1 MHHQGERARRLGKA
15 RTLPEAMIRGHSERP
30 LVGAGFV
37 VWMAAAVPQMAA
49 WASGRA
55 CFEQSSVAWCAAYRS
70 FAIAFHF
77 AARTVRRGAW
87 RAAALAGQSVAALV
101 ALAIG
106 NTGFEGALL
115 CIVAGESPLVVGEKT
130 GFVWVIGQT
139 VAMVAVDL
147 LSPHRGRAT
156 HLSAFAYAGFQ
167 LFAFGASRLFVREA
181 QARAELARVHA
192 ELLATRELFADSTRT
207 AERLRIAREL
217 HDALGHHLTA
227 LNLQLEL
234 ARNIADR
241 QTKGPVDHAHALTK
255 ELLVELRSVVSAM
268 REEAPL
274 DLSGALQTLASG
286 IPHPRV
292 HLDFEKDLRVEATG
306 SLLVLT
312 TGTLGLLG
320 IAGAAAIGSQMK
332 EKLKDQQLDTLPP
345 GAVADLALEGP
356 PAADAAVISWS
367 PVAGVSVKYTV
378 QYSTDAGTTWL
389 TEATTL
395 DGPRF
400 RLVGLAQGTS
410 YRVRVLATN
419 AMGPGISAE
428 VPFTTGQRVAA
439 PAGALGPVQ
448 QLALRAAA
456 ASSN

>member
-1 MHHQGERARRLGKA
+1 MAGPRQGSYAA
-15 RTLPEAMIRGHSERP
+15 EAMIRAHSERP

-55 CFEQSSVAWCAAYRS
+55 CFEQSSVVWCAAYGS

-101 ALAIG
+101 ALALG

-115 CIVAGESPLVVGEKT
+115 CVVAGESPLLVGEKT
-130 GFVWVIGQT
+130 GFVWVIAQT

-147 LSPHRGRAT
+147 ARPHRGRAT
-156 HLSAFAYAGFQ
+156 HVFS
-167 LFAFGASRLFVREA
+167 AFGASRLFLREA

-217 HDALGHHLTA
+217 HDALGHQLTA

-241 QTKGPVDHAHALTK
+241 QAKGPVDHAHALTK
-255 ELLVELRSVVSAM
+255 ELLVELRNVVSAM

-274 DLSGALQTLASG
+274 DLSGALQTLVAG
-286 IPHPRV
+286 IPHPHV
-292 HLDFEKDLRVEATG
+292 HLDFEDDLRVEAALAHTIFRC
-306 SLLVLT
+306 VQEALT
-312 TGTLGLLG
+312 NAVRH
-320 IAGAAAIGSQMK
+320 AGAENVFLSIETNDDTVAVTVRDDGRGAAELRVGHGLSGLRERI
-332 EKLKDQQLDTLPP
+332 
-345 GAVADLALEGP
+345 EGMGGKIEVE
-356 PAADAAVISWS
+356 AR
-367 PVAGVSVKYTV
+367 AGV
-378 QYSTDAGTTWL
+378 GL
-389 TEATTL
+389 TLRAL
-395 DGPRF
+395 LPAR
-400 RLVGLAQGTS
+400 
-410 YRVRVLATN
+410 
-419 AMGPGISAE
+419 
-428 VPFTTGQRVAA
+428 
-439 PAGALGPVQ
+439 AGAP
-448 QLALRAAA
+448 
-456 ASSN
+456 